1 INDCRDQQELLQVVA
16 KEAGKVAGSDLAL
29 RTELSGLLR
38 QRFKQLTKISIS
50 AREVNIA
57 MGGRKVQIALDDA
70 QKRPMTEFG
79 NASRMLDAY

>member
-1 INDCRDQQELLQVVA
+1 
-16 KEAGKVAGSDLAL
+16 
-29 RTELSGLLR
+29 
-38 QRFKQLTKISIS
+38 TKISIS

-79 NASRMLDAY
+79 NASRMLDAYGNEIMFIAETNTWYRWNGVYWESCVNMVIELFKAN